1 MMMLVLQKQNIK
13 RQSYPSLTRL
23 RHKILKYLLIFV
35 IALSTPATSFAE
47 TTVVAVLGDSL
58 TKGFGLRKKKG
69 FVPVLQ
75 NWLTEQGE
83 DVLLINEG
91 RSGRTTTGGLT
102 RIQGALT
109 PNIDA
114 LIIELGGNDML
125 RKVDPTIIRNNL
137 SRMIRI
143 AKGRNIPVL
152 LVGVKANKRYPAE
165 FKTSFNRI
173 YPDLANE
180 FDILLY
186 RNFFAALYKDTE
198 QTRINYRFMLL
209 DRIHPNSK
217 GVVKVVNDI
226 GPSVQKLIASS
237 KSKK

>member
-1 MMMLVLQKQNIK
+1 MALVAQKQK
-13 RQSYPSLTRL
+13 SKHQYYPILTRL
-23 RHKILKYLLIFV
+23 RKKAAEYFV
-35 IALSTPATSFAE
+35 ILAIVLFTPVISFAE

-58 TKGFGLRKKKG
+58 AKGFGLRKQKG

-75 NWLTEQGE
+75 NWLTERGE

-109 PNIDA
+109 PNINA

-125 RKVDPTIIRNNL
+125 RKVDPTIVRNNL
-137 SRMIRI
+137 SRMIKI
-143 AKGRNIPVL
+143 AKNRNIPIL
-152 LVGVKANKRYPAE
+152 LVGIKANKRYPAE
-165 FKTSFNRI
+165 FEASFNRN
-173 YPDLANE
+173 YPDLAKE

-186 RNFFAALYKDTE
+186 PNFFAALYKDQA
-198 QTRINYRFMLL
+198 QTRINYRYMLL
-209 DRIHPNSK
+209 DRIHPNSR

-226 GPSVQKLIASS
+226 GPSVQKLIARS
-237 KSKK
+237 KLK

>member
-1 MMMLVLQKQNIK
+1 MTFGAQKQK
-13 RQSYPSLTRL
+13 SKHHYYPILTRL
-23 RHKILKYLLIFV
+23 KNRALKYFV
-35 IALSTPATSFAE
+35 ILTIALSTPVISFAE

-58 TKGFGLRKKKG
+58 TKGFGLRKQKG

-102 RIQGALT
+102 RIQAALT

-125 RKVDPTIIRNNL
+125 RRVDPTIISNNL

-143 AKGRNIPVL
+143 AKNRDIPVL
-152 LVGVKANKRYPAE
+152 LVGVKANKKYPAE
-165 FKTSFNRI
+165 LKTSFNRI

-186 RNFFAALYKDTE
+186 RNFFATLYKDQE

-209 DRIHPNSK
+209 DRIHPNSR

-226 GPSVQKLIASS
+226 GPLVQKLIARS

>member
-1 MMMLVLQKQNIK
+1 MAFVAQKQK
-13 RQSYPSLTRL
+13 SKHHYYPVLTRL
-23 RHKILKYLLIFV
+23 RKKAVKSLLIV
-35 IALSTPATSFAE
+35 AIALSAPAISFAE

-58 TKGFGLRKKKG
+58 TKGFGLRKQKG

-75 NWLTEQGE
+75 NWLTERGE

-125 RKVDPTIIRNNL
+125 RKVEPSIIRNNL
-137 SRMIRI
+137 SRMIKI
-143 AKGRNIPVL
+143 AKSRNIPVL
-152 LVGVKANKRYPAE
+152 LVGVKANKKYPAE
-165 FKTSFNRI
+165 FEASFNRI
-173 YPDLANE
+173 YPDLAKE

-186 RNFFAALYKDTE
+186 PNFFATLYKDQE

-209 DRIHPNSK
+209 DRIHPNSR

-226 GPSVQKLIASS
+226 GPLVQKLIARS